1 MLERLFKRNGAA
13 AAGSVS
19 PALDKLRQLGPQK
32 AECTIV
38 RTADGLDID
47 DEIGP
52 VDFFHKDDRIFTRD
66 STFYLAPPNGK
77 PVGKSSFSGRG
88 AVLDLR
94 FYARH
99 IPYTLQCQVVQRIR
113 FSDRLMGGM
122 IPQSPFGY
130 KLTPLGNPVKNE
142 SRKSLRFATMRGVG
156 GPQASPNLRFDL
168 FVERLK
174 SKGLAHN
181 SPPRVIPLPGDDS
194 LPEELEDDFSPEA
207 LIHFFNQT
215 LNRNPPNLQGVHLS
229 KVVRDGR
236 SRAIQMLDLGKTAVL
251 GLGGEAPGKKIHLR
265 TPKIGHVRDRRNA
278 DCLSEGDLVVLNFIG
293 KGMLEG
299 ADNYFR
305 MAANVYRCGVGN
317 LILSPKGLIRK
328 QTGLPVP
335 VRDFSVNGV
344 GLQNSP
350 LLEDYL
356 VGKDREVDSRDEII
370 DALVGTQILLHLH
383 PRLHFTQ
390 QLEAYCPKIPAY
402 FPLLGEIVRTKLENG
417 KDGGTITE
425 LGVRFSY
432 EPADY
437 GWEKFEVR
445 AWEPLRNVRENAHFK
460 EAHRSL
466 NAMLA
471 FLDK

>member
-1 MLERLFKRNGAA
+1 
-13 AAGSVS
+13 
-19 PALDKLRQLGPQK
+19 
-32 AECTIV
+32 
-38 RTADGLDID
+38 
-47 DEIGP
+47 
-52 VDFFHKDDRIFTRD
+52 
-66 STFYLAPPNGK
+66 
-77 PVGKSSFSGRG
+77 
-88 AVLDLR
+88 
-94 FYARH
+94 
-99 IPYTLQCQVVQRIR
+99 
-113 FSDRLMGGM
+113 
-122 IPQSPFGY
+122 
-130 KLTPLGNPVKNE
+130 
-142 SRKSLRFATMRGVG
+142 
-156 GPQASPNLRFDL
+156 
-168 FVERLK
+168 
-174 SKGLAHN
+174 
-181 SPPRVIPLPGDDS
+181 
-194 LPEELEDDFSPEA
+194 
-207 LIHFFNQT
+207 
-215 LNRNPPNLQGVHLS
+215 
-229 KVVRDGR
+229 
-236 SRAIQMLDLGKTAVL
+236 
-251 GLGGEAPGKKIHLR
+251 
-265 TPKIGHVRDRRNA
+265 
-278 DCLSEGDLVVLNFIG
+278 
-293 KGMLEG
+293 
-299 ADNYFR
+299 
-305 MAANVYRCGVGN
+305 
-317 LILSPKGLIRK
+317 
-328 QTGLPVP
+328 